1 MTDSFTRASE
11 NIGISISS
19 RSLKYFSNGGNA
31 FCKSYDYERQSVF
44 SLSGF
49 MIWSSWLALLL
60 SFFNETNN
68 SPVINGYRTQLFNLQ
83 RNIYVIFIFISDV
96 LSCLK
101 LLYINASSQNKT
113 VIDEGHPRLYESR
126 ILTDDSRS
134 ARRLLF
140 WRWSAPG
147 ERPPVRTHC
156 HRIFVKLRP
165 TLSFLWLVKHVEEG
179 ETSWDNQQTDLT
191 LSSCGATY
199 KLQVSSTIR

>member
-1 MTDSFTRASE
+1 MEGMPSANLTITR
-11 NIGISISS
+11 
-19 RSLKYFSNGGNA
+19 GNQFFLLVA
-31 FCKSYDYERQSVF
+31 LWYDRLGLLCF
-44 SLSGF
+44 FLF
-49 MIWSSWLALLL
+49 LMIQC
-60 SFFNETNN
+60 TNN

-101 LLYINASSQNKT
+101 LLYINACSQNKT
-113 VIDEGHPRLYESR
+113 VIEEGHPRLYESR

-134 ARRLLF
+134 ARRLLY

>member
-1 MTDSFTRASE
+1 MEGMPSANLTITR
-11 NIGISISS
+11 
-19 RSLKYFSNGGNA
+19 GNQFFLLVA
-31 FCKSYDYERQSVF
+31 LWYDRLGLLCF
-44 SLSGF
+44 FLF
-49 MIWSSWLALLL
+49 LMIQC
-60 SFFNETNN
+60 TNN

-113 VIDEGHPRLYESR
+113 VIEEGHPRLYESR

-134 ARRLLF
+134 ARRLLY

-147 ERPPVRTHC
+147 ERPPVRPHC

-165 TLSFLWLVKHVEEG
+165 TLSFVWLVKHVEEG

>member
-31 FCKSYDYERQSVF
+31 FCKSYDYERQSV
-44 SLSGF
+44 
-49 MIWSSWLALLL
+49 LLL
-60 SFFNETNN
+60 VALWYDRLGLLCFFLFFNDTNN

-113 VIDEGHPRLYESR
+113 VIEEGHPRLYESR
-126 ILTDDSRS
+126 ILTDDSKS

-165 TLSFLWLVKHVEEG
+165 TLSFVWLVKHVEEG

>member
-49 MIWSSWLALLL
+49 MIRSSWFALLL
-60 SFFNETNN
+60 SFFNDTNN

-83 RNIYVIFIFISDV
+83 RNIFIFISDV

-113 VIDEGHPRLYESR
+113 VID
-126 ILTDDSRS
+126 
-134 ARRLLF
+134 
-140 WRWSAPG
+140 
-147 ERPPVRTHC
+147 
-156 HRIFVKLRP
+156 
-165 TLSFLWLVKHVEEG
+165 
-179 ETSWDNQQTDLT
+179 
-191 LSSCGATY
+191 
-199 KLQVSSTIR
+199 